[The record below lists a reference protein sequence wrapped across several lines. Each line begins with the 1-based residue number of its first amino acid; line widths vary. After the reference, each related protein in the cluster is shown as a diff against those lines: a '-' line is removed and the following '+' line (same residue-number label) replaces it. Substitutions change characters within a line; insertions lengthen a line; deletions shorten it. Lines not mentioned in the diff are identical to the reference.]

1 MMKNVIFL
9 GPPGCGKGTQAALLT
24 AKLDYVKV
32 STGDLLREMAKQDN
46 DLARKI
52 HDILSQGILVSNEI
66 VNQLI
71 ERFYAENKNT
81 KGVILDGYPRCLE
94 QAKSLELILKNSNN
108 KVSKVFYFDIAEDIL
123 VKRITGR
130 YICNKCGAIYNSF
143 FHNTELPGICDKCH
157 STDFNKRS
165 DDSKEIIIER
175 LQVFKNLTK
184 PLLEYY
190 SNKLIKVDAEQS
202 VKLILN
208 QVIKSL
214 VD

>member
-32 STGDLLREMAKQDN
+32 STGDLLREIAKQDN
-46 DLARKI
+46 ELARKI
-52 HDILSQGILVSNEI
+52 HSILSQGALVSNEI

-81 KGVILDGYPRCLE
+81 NGVILDGYPRSIE
-94 QAKSLELILKNSNN
+94 QAQSLELILKKNN
-108 KVSKVFYFDIAEDIL
+108 NEVSKVFYFDIAEDTL

-130 YICNKCGAIYNSF
+130 YICNSCGAIYNSF
-143 FHNTELPGICDKCH
+143 FHNTKLPGNCDKCH
-157 STDFNKRS
+157 SADFNKRS
-165 DDSKEIIIER
+165 DDSKEVIVER
-175 LQVFKNLTK
+175 LQVFKNLTT

-190 SNKLIKVDAEQS
+190 SNKLVRIDAEQS
-202 VKLILN
+202 VKLISN
-208 QVIKSL
+208 QVLKNLIA
-214 VD
+214 